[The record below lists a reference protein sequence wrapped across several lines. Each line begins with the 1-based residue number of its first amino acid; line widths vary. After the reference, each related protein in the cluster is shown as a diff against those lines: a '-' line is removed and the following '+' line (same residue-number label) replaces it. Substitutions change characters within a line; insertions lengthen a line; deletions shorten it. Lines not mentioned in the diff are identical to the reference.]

1 MLNDEIEKKKNNKNN
16 LDQSKL
22 ANKTCNLNSEAIII
36 PWKEK
41 QKNYNAKFLTIQI

>member
-1 MLNDEIEKKKNNKNN
+1 
-16 LDQSKL
+16 
-22 ANKTCNLNSEAIII
+22 LNSEAIII